1 MTMTDPA
8 IQTARADAFRGS
20 LDLALVSGDPGGEQI
35 WSGRTDPLWRN
46 MIGPF
51 GGWIAALLARAA
63 ERAAGQWI
71 AGAGAGAGVV
81 ATNTSFMGPIAEG
94 PLRIVTR
101 PLRIGRSVGFWQVD
115 LIQAG
120 EGGEVLCCQA
130 TVTTGARRD
139 TGDFTEPRSAMP
151 AAPPAAEM
159 PRFKP
164 LPGMPGWF
172 NAYDMRVVDGWPF
185 SGAASSRGLTWLRH
199 APDVETVSDDAQAR
213 GDRGDWTPGRE
224 PAFDVAVI
232 AGLADAVFPRVFLLD
247 RRPRPVSTVMLSTYI
262 HARPEVLATIGGAPV
277 LAEAVARRAHDGFF
291 DQQVTL
297 WDAAGTVLA
306 TSEQLVWYK

>member
-8 IQTARADAFRGS
+8 TQAARADAFRGS
-20 LDLALVSGDPGGEQI
+20 LDLELMSGDAGGEQI
-35 WSGRTDPLWRN
+35 WGGRTDPLWRN

-63 ERAAGQWI
+63 ERAAGAWL

-101 PLRIGRSVGFWQVD
+101 PLRVGRSVGFWQVD

-120 EGGEVLCCQA
+120 EGGDVLCCQA

-151 AAPPAAEM
+151 AVPPAAEVR
-159 PRFKP
+159 RFKP

-172 NAYDMRVVDGWPF
+172 NAYDMRVVDGQPF

-199 APDVETVSDDAQAR
+199 APDTDHHAPDGS
-213 GDRGDWTPGRE
+213 GDWPAGHE